1 VREAIKACPTPRGG
15 ERAGQPFT
23 HTTCFKVLHHL
34 DEATLVLH
42 HRVDVM

>member
-1 VREAIKACPTPRGG
+1 LRQDAPPVGKP
-15 ERAGQPFT
+15 AGQPFT

-42 HRVDVM
+42 HRVDVV